1 MSWPCSHRLPRAI
14 AVTAAA
20 ALVGIWQTSA
30 FASQNT
36 PACAGPSMEADDVVD
51 PSWIQ
56 AIKSVQARLRHAD
69 DLDRCAELHLNRS
82 GDAMRVRVATAD
94 GRTATRYVQSPNN
107 LLATIEALLELPA

>member
-14 AVTAAA
+14 AVTTAA

-36 PACAGPSMEADDVVD
+36 PACAGPSLETDDVVD
-51 PSWIQ
+51 LPWIQ
-56 AIKSVQARLRHAD
+56 SIKNVQARLLHAD
-69 DLDRCAELHLNRS
+69 DLDRCADLQLNRS

-94 GRTATRYVQSPNN
+94 GRTATRYVKSPD
-107 LLATIEALLELPA
+107 